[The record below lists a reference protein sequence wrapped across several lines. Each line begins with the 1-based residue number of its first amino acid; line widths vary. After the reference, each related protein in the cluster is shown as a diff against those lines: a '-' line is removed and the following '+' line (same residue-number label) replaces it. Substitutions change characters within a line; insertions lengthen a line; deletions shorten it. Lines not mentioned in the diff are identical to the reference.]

1 MAVPYPS
8 ARWPVVASTTLVWAA
23 AAASVVFWGLRLL
36 APADGAPPPAVSLSP
51 AAQLDGAA
59 VARLLGAQ
67 PVTAVVAATP
77 DAASRFQLQ
86 GVVADDLGRGAAL
99 IAIDGKPARPYRA
112 GALLTERFVLQAV
125 EGRSARI
132 GADHDGKALF
142 TLQLPAAEMALN
154 GPPRPL
160 PRMEP

>member
-1 MAVPYPS
+1 MAASYTPV
-8 ARWPVVASTTLVWAA
+8 RWPVAAATTLVWAA
-23 AAASVVFWGLRLL
+23 AAASAAFWALRLL
-36 APADGAPPPAVSLSP
+36 APADRAHPPAVAVAP
-51 AAQLDGAA
+51 AAQLDAGA

-67 PVTAVVAATP
+67 PAAAVAAATP

-112 GALLTERFVLQAV
+112 GALLTDSYVLQAV
-125 EGRSARI
+125 EGRAARI
-132 GADHDGKALF
+132 GADHDGPALF
-142 TLQLPAAEMALN
+142 TLRLPALELAPN